1 MRTPEKP
8 GETRE
13 DLNSNN
19 QSHNSTKV
27 DNVRRF
33 AISTSHLR

>member
-13 DLNSNN
+13 DLNSDN

-27 DNVRRF
+27 DNVHLV
-33 AISTSHLR
+33 AISH